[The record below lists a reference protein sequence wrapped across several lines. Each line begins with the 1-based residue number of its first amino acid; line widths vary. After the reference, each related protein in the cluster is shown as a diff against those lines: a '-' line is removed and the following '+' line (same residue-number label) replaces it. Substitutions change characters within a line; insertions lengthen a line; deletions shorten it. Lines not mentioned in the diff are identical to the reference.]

1 MRGILIVALV
11 ILLKVATAQET
22 LIVLNDSTKIKTE
35 ITALSDNLLF
45 TKAGSFNISEVFSVR
60 FASEEEYQR
69 KRVMGD
75 VLRSYPIKVYS
86 GNKQLPAV
94 VARPRPAVEDSAEKP
109 ETYFQENGAT
119 ESYTP
124 KGDFGV
130 GIGLDYGGL
139 GGRITYLPV
148 KRLGLFFAGGY
159 AFAGFGYNAGFHLRA
174 APDKRVSFI
183 ANLMYGYNAAIQ
195 VSGAPQFDK
204 LYYGASITAGVML
217 RSRRDEN
224 NFFTI
229 ELGVPFRSQAFDNDY
244 TSLRNNP
251 SVRMGPVSP
260 VTFSLGYHF
269 GF

>member
-11 ILLKVATAQET
+11 IVLKVATAQET
-22 LIVLNDSTKIKTE
+22 LIVLNDSTKVKTE
-35 ITALSDNLLF
+35 ITALSDNLVF
-45 TKAGSFNISEVFSVR
+45 TKAGSFNISEVYSVR
-60 FASEEEYQR
+60 FANEDEYQR

-75 VLRSYPIKVYS
+75 VLRSYPIKVYGGS
-86 GNKQLPAV
+86 KLLPAL
-94 VARPRPAVEDSAEKP
+94 VARPRPAVEDSPEKP
-109 ETYFQENGAT
+109 ETYYQENGLK

-124 KGDFGV
+124 KGDFGL

-139 GGRITYLPV
+139 GGRLTYMPV
-148 KRLGLFFAGGY
+148 KRFGLFFAGGY
-159 AFAGFGYNAGFHLRA
+159 AFAGFGYNAGVHLRA

-183 ANLMYGYNAAIQ
+183 ANLMYGYNAAIV